1 MTLGVT
7 QSPDS
12 PHCVPREE
20 DKRTSSGAGD
30 TGESQS
36 WSAKRRGTTLRP
48 ITKYCHNYT
57 ILYRPFH
64 FLYPL
69 LRLSLSFKHLQLLA
83 IASDNS
89 RIKKKYVRLRCKI
102 CFKSNLKLSLN
113 ALWMLLNWASVG
125 AKHIMWRYDGQ
136 IYAVVQFYR
145 RRDFLEITYNIKS
158 FQIEMK
164 DRLFRF

>member
-1 MTLGVT
+1 MVCFILAQFATAQLLLRKFIYFKLTFINYAKKLTALFMKLIIMKLNVT

-12 PHCVPREE
+12 RHCVRV
-20 DKRTSSGAGD
+20 KGTSSGAGD

-83 IASDNS
+83 IASDNG
-89 RIKKKYVRLRCKI
+89 KNDKAFYFMLQ
-102 CFKSNLKLSLN
+102 SNSLN
-113 ALWMLLNWASVG
+113 AL
-125 AKHIMWRYDGQ
+125 
-136 IYAVVQFYR
+136 
-145 RRDFLEITYNIKS
+145 
-158 FQIEMK
+158 
-164 DRLFRF
+164 